1 MRIAIIGSGIS
12 GLVAARQLHAAHEL
26 TIYEAQEYA
35 GGHTNTVS
43 VNFAG
48 EDHAIDTGF
57 IVFNDRTYPNFCRLL
72 QELRVES
79 VPTSMSFSVRADED
93 NLEYSGSGLAG
104 MFVQKRNLLRP
115 GFYRMIRDILR
126 FNREALDQTD
136 DSEDEPTVGDFIVQN
151 RYSSQFSKHYLLP
164 MGAAIW
170 SCPTSTFENFPIRF
184 ICEFYRNHGLLS
196 LQNRPTWRVIKGGS
210 RNYVRALTRPFLDR
224 ILLGTPVRSVVRG
237 PESVAVESSRGV
249 HHYDEVI
256 FACHSD
262 QALSILGEQASAV
275 EKSVLGAIPYEP
287 NTAVLHT
294 DISLLPRRTSA
305 WASWNYH
312 IPVGTSDHATL
323 TYNMNI
329 LQHIQS
335 RHTFCVTLNEDSAI
349 DQEKV
354 IAKFRYSH
362 PVFTTQ
368 RKWAQQRHGEL
379 IRNDRLSFCGAYWG
393 NGFHEDG
400 VNSGLAVASAF
411 EETSISLH
419 SGDPVH
425 A

>member
-26 TIYEAQEYA
+26 TVYEASEYA

-43 VNFAG
+43 VNIAG
-48 EDHAIDTGF
+48 EHHAIDTGF

-79 VPTSMSFSVRADED
+79 LPTSMSFSVRADED

-115 GFYRMIRDILR
+115 AFYRMIRDILR
-126 FNREALDQTD
+126 FNREARDFTD
-136 DSEDEPTVGDFIVQN
+136 DSQDEQTVGDFLAQN
-151 RYSSQFSKHYLLP
+151 RYSSQFARHYLLP

-170 SCPTSTFENFPIRF
+170 SCPPSTFENFPIRF
-184 ICEFYRNHGLLS
+184 ICDFYRNHGLLS
-196 LQNRPTWRVIKGGS
+196 LKDRPTWRVIKGGS
-210 RNYVRALTRPFLDR
+210 RNYVQALTRPFRDR
-224 ILLGTPVRSVVRG
+224 ILLRTPVRSVVRG
-237 PESVAVESSRGV
+237 PESVAVETARGV
-249 HHYDEVI
+249 NHYDEVI

-275 EKSVLGAIPYEP
+275 EQSVLGAIPYQP

-294 DISLLPRRTSA
+294 DTSLLPRRTSA

-312 IPVGTSDHATL
+312 IPAGTSDHATL

-329 LQHIQS
+329 LQRIQS
-335 RHTFCVTLNEDSAI
+335 RQTFCVTLNEDTAI
-349 DQEKV
+349 APEKI

-411 EETSISLH
+411 EDTSIRLH